1 MLAAGFPRC
10 RRQLARK
17 ALAPYMELRSEVKDG
32 RTDGLMEKRRERE
45 ANDKV

>member
-1 MLAAGFPRC
+1 LLAAGFPRC

-32 RTDGLMEKRRERE
+32 LMEKRRERG
-45 ANDKV
+45 

>member
-32 RTDGLMEKRRERE
+32 RTNGEEERERLMIRFS
-45 ANDKV
+45 

>member
-1 MLAAGFPRC
+1 
-10 RRQLARK
+10 
-17 ALAPYMELRSEVKDG
+17 MELRSEVKDG